1 MTRKL
6 SAADIAEI
14 HQTIALIA
22 HVYDNR
28 ELDALNLVFTD
39 DVELE
44 LGYGEGVHLLGIESV
59 RELFSQ
65 RQPDG
70 ADHQT
75 VNTLILTDPDGTVRT
90 HSRYI
95 ALRSDGTT
103 TNGDY
108 LSIVVPTEQGW
119 RIRYFRS
126 VLRYPLEPEAGPRP
140 TAITDEWRLTADRL
154 PVIVN

>member
-108 LSIVVPTEQGW
+108 LSVVVPTERGW

>member
-1 MTRKL
+1 MTHKL

-44 LGYGEGVHLLGIESV
+44 LGYGGGVHLLGIGSV

-108 LSIVVPTEQGW
+108 LSIVVPTERGW
-119 RIRYFRS
+119 RISYFRS

-140 TAITDEWRLTADRL
+140 TAITDEWRPTADRL
-154 PVIVN
+154 PAIVN

>member
-1 MTRKL
+1 MSRKL
-6 SAADIAEI
+6 SAADVAEI

-22 HVYDNR
+22 HVYDSR
-28 ELDALNLVFTD
+28 ELDALPLIFTD
-39 DVELE
+39 DVEIE
-44 LGYGEGVHLLGIESV
+44 LGYGEGVHLRGIDAA
-59 RELFSQ
+59 RELFDQ

-75 VNTLILTDPDGTVRT
+75 VNTLILTDADGTVRT

-108 LSIVVPTEQGW
+108 LSVVVHTERGW
-119 RIRYFRS
+119 RIAYFRS

-140 TAITDEWRLTADRL
+140 TAVTDEWRPTADRL
-154 PVIVN
+154 PVIVD